1 MAEEFLQFYNGC
13 VNSVVGK
20 TASLVEA
27 ERPLVYL
34 GYGEFPP
41 YGAYGSLAGAAVRLE
56 MAGGENA
63 FRDDIETQYVE
74 IDPEKIITKNPEII
88 IRQVKTGGYST
99 TDTSDFEALLNG
111 TLNQTGWENIDAVK
125 DKKVYM
131 FSSELQNKRYFIGL
145 LYTAKMVQPDLF
157 KDLDP
162 KALHQEYLTRFQ
174 NLSLDLDEQ
183 GVFIYPGWDEK

>member
-1 MAEEFLQFYNGC
+1 M
-13 VNSVVGK
+13 
-20 TASLVEA
+20 
-27 ERPLVYL
+27 
-34 GYGEFPP
+34 
-41 YGAYGSLAGAAVRLE
+41 
-56 MAGGENA
+56 
-63 FRDDIETQYVE
+63 
-74 IDPEKIITKNPEII
+74 
-88 IRQVKTGGYST
+88 KTGGYST

-157 KDLDP
+157 EDLDP

-183 GVFIYPGWDEK
+183 GVFIYPGW